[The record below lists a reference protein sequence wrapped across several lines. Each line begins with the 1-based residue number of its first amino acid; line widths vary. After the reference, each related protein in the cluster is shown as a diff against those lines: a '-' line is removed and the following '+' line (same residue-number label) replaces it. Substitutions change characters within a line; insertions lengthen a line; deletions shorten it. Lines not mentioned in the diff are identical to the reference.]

1 MLRIIYYYYLR
12 IYGEGREI
20 RWKFILCN
28 VCISFKIG
36 LIRIDRIFGGNLVYV
51 SGIFNLDSG
60 IFWKEI
66 FGVFWWFDKNFIKDN
81 YRFIFRCKERK
92 L

>member
-20 RWKFILCN
+20 RCILCN

-51 SGIFNLDSG
+51 SGIFNLDCG

-66 FGVFWWFDKNFIKDN
+66 FGVF
-81 YRFIFRCKERK
+81 
-92 L
+92 